1 MEQERRRIILVP
13 LDFTGASRAALPAAR
28 RLGELWGARVQALY
42 VERRLPPGLSG
53 NVDTSAERRRL
64 QDYVRDIKSRFRE
77 VLGDYPW
84 VGVRVEEGSPMD
96 VLRGL
101 AAQGAADLIVMGT
114 RGRPGISRLLR
125 RSTAEAVVRD
135 SRVPVLTV
143 QSSPA
148 PGWPRRILVPMKF
161 AAYADEAL
169 TFALGLAS
177 LARAEVAAVHVLEE
191 GEGPEAARALEE
203 HLMRVLG
210 EKRMRTL
217 EFHVE
222 SGGMT
227 PRSILSAAA
236 RLKADMI
243 VLAAH
248 HRPAWRGL
256 ALGMT
261 AQGVLRRSTVP
272 VLSWPSYEARR
283 RGLEN
288 LLLARVLTRPRGGL
302 RKA

>member
-1 MEQERRRIILVP
+1 MEQETRRTILVP
-13 LDFTGASRAALPAAR
+13 LDYTGTSEAALPAAR
-28 RLGELWGARVQALY
+28 RLGELWQARIQALY
-42 VERRLPPGLSG
+42 VARHLPPGLSE
-53 NVDTSAERRRL
+53 NLDTGAERREL
-64 QDYVRDIKSRFRE
+64 EGYYRDLKRRFRD

-84 VGVRVEEGSPMD
+84 VGVRLEEGSPMN

-101 AAQGAADLIVMGT
+101 AAQAAADLIVMGT
-114 RGRPGISRLLR
+114 RGRAGLGRLLR
-125 RSTAEAVVRD
+125 RSVAEAVVRD

-143 QSSPA
+143 HSPPP

-169 TFALGLAS
+169 TFALGLAR
-177 LARAEVAAVHVLEE
+177 LAGAQVAAVHVLEE
-191 GEGPEAARALEE
+191 GEGPEAAGALQE
-203 HLMRVLG
+203 HLVRVLG
-210 EKRMRTL
+210 DKRMRAL

-222 SGGMT
+222 SGGLT

-236 RLKADMI
+236 RLHADLI

-261 AQGVLRRSTVP
+261 AQSVLRRSPVP
-272 VLSWPSYEARR
+272 VLSWPSYQARR
-283 RGLEN
+283 RGLEK
-288 LLLARVLTRPRGGL
+288 LLLARVLTRSRTGLLRG
-302 RKA
+302 